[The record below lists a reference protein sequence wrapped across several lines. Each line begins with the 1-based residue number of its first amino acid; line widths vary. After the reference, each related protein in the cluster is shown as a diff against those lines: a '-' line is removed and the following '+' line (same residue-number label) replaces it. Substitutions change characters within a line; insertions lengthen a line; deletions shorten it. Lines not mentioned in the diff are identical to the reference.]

1 MVWLAKKAFFG
12 HVPFPVMHI
21 DTEKKFPEMYA
32 FRDRYVAEWNLN
44 LIADKCPPVEE
55 MDPTLPPAA
64 RSAARKTVGLRN
76 AIERYGFNGIIAGI
90 RRDEEAVRAKERV
103 FSPRGE
109 SGQWDFRDQ
118 PPEFWDYFNTDLP
131 PGTHLRVHPLL
142 HWTEMDIWRY
152 IAREQIPMVELY
164 FARNGKRYRSL
175 GDQDITFPID
185 STANTVEEIIAELER
200 TKRAGARGP
209 RHGSRDRRRVRA
221 AARRRLYVRRAM
233 STERDLMRIVIV
245 GHVDHGKSTLVGRL
259 FHDTGSLPDGKLEQ
273 IKAMC
278 ERRGMPFEWAFL
290 MDAFQSERDQG
301 ITIDTSQ
308 IWFKTPKRDYTII
321 DAPGH
326 REFIKNMITGA
337 SSAEAAIML
346 IDASHGVQQQSRTHA
361 FLLNL
366 LGIRQIVV
374 VVNKMDLV
382 GGDEKTFQA
391 IKAEYVR
398 YLEEIGIVP
407 NFVIPAVARDG
418 DNVVHRSERMGWY
431 DDATLIQALD
441 SFQSQ
446 GDLKA
451 LPLRL
456 PIQDVYKF
464 DDRRILAGRI
474 ASGRLKVGD
483 RILFSPSNKTA
494 RVRSIEAWN
503 AALPGEAVPGQ
514 SIGITT
520 DEQLF
525 IERGEIAS
533 HEDDAPIETNVFHG
547 RLFWLSRK
555 PLVQGES
562 YRLRMQTRDV
572 QVTVERIE
580 AIYDPDALSQRP
592 AVKVERNEI
601 ADVVLRSYAMLA
613 LDDVE
618 HNARTGRFVLGDGAN
633 IVAGGTISMRDYPD
647 QREAGHG
654 RGRPTSRR
662 WRTASPTCSASHATA
677 TPAACCGSPA
687 CRAPAN
693 PPSPWRWSRSCS
705 SAATKPMCWTATMC
719 AAGSIPTSASR
730 RRIAPRTSG
739 AWAKWRRCSPMRGRS
754 W

>member
-1 MVWLAKKAFFG
+1 
-12 HVPFPVMHI
+12 
-21 DTEKKFPEMYA
+21 
-32 FRDRYVAEWNLN
+32 
-44 LIADKCPPVEE
+44 
-55 MDPTLPPAA
+55 
-64 RSAARKTVGLRN
+64 
-76 AIERYGFNGIIAGI
+76 
-90 RRDEEAVRAKERV
+90 
-103 FSPRGE
+103 
-109 SGQWDFRDQ
+109 
-118 PPEFWDYFNTDLP
+118 
-131 PGTHLRVHPLL
+131 
-142 HWTEMDIWRY
+142 
-152 IAREQIPMVELY
+152 
-164 FARNGKRYRSL
+164 
-175 GDQDITFPID
+175 
-185 STANTVEEIIAELER
+185 
-200 TKRAGARGP
+200 
-209 RHGSRDRRRVRA
+209 
-221 AARRRLYVRRAM
+221 
-233 STERDLMRIVIV
+233 
-245 GHVDHGKSTLVGRL
+245 
-259 FHDTGSLPDGKLEQ
+259 
-273 IKAMC
+273 MC

-346 IDASHGVQQQSRTHA
+346 IDAGEGVQQQSRTHA

-366 LGIRQIVV
+366 LGIRQVVV

-382 GGDEKTFQA
+382 GNAEQTFRA

-418 DNVVHRSERMGWY
+418 DNLVHRSERMAWY

-441 SFQSQ
+441 SFRSQ

-483 RILFSPSNKTA
+483 RIMFSPSNKVA
-494 RVRSIEAWN
+494 RVKSIEAWN
-503 AALPGEAVPGQ
+503 APLPRDAEPGQ
-514 SIGITT
+514 AIGITT

-547 RLFWLSRK
+547 RLFWLGRA

-562 YRLRMQTRDV
+562 YRLRMETRDV
-572 QVTVERIE
+572 QVTVERVE

-613 LDDVE
+613 LDE
-618 HNARTGRFVLGDGAN
+618 AEQNPRTGRFVLSDGVN
-633 IVAGGTISMRDYPD
+633 IVAGGTISMQDYPD
-647 QREAGHG
+647 QRELVTV
-654 RGRPTSRR
+654 RSTNL
-662 WRTASPTCSASHATA
+662 TAVAHRLTNAQ
-677 TPAACCGSPA
+677 
-687 CRAPAN
+687 
-693 PPSPWRWSRSCS
+693 
-705 SAATKPMCWTATMC
+705 
-719 AAGSIPTSASR
+719 
-730 RRIAPRTSG
+730 RIARNGHTGGILWFTGLSG
-739 AWAKWRRCSPMRGRS
+739 AGKSTIAMAVEQELFRRGYQTYVLDGDNVRRGLNANLSFSPEDRAENIRRVGEVAALFADAGQIVVTAFISPYRSDRHRARAAAKEHFHEIYIKASLATCEKRDPKGLYRRARSGEIAEFTGVTAPYETPESPELTIDTDRLTIEESVAAVLEYVDRNFRKS
-754 W
+754 A